1 MEAAK
6 GGVITRT
13 HAEDVLELPKILKS
27 LSNFCCTDPGKIR
40 ALDLCPFETQAVVEF
55 ELERVQKVERTG
67 ELADFFVP
75 FQPGEVQTRVKA
87 EVFLS
92 LEDFCQLRRFFIS
105 VHALRTKFKSSQLHE
120 FFAVLHDHRAL
131 QRELDA
137 RIDDNGA
144 MKDDASPKL
153 AQIRNQKKR
162 VNHRLRECLDRMLR
176 AQPSMFTENMV
187 VERAGHFVLPVKS
200 NFKRQIKG
208 IVHSF
213 SNSGETVFVEPEAVA
228 EDAGLLIELDEEERT
243 EIEMILRQLTEII
256 RENID
261 AIEDD
266 IESVVSLDLLFA
278 KVRFARD
285 LQASRPVFDKRLRM
299 LNAYHPVLRR
309 INERVVPLNFQL
321 NSGKRVLLISGPNA
335 GGKTVVLKTVGLAAL
350 MAKCGLF
357 IAADEGSSLPFFDE
371 IYADIG
377 DEQSIESQLSTFA
390 AHLKQIS
397 SALESRGNAL
407 VLLDELM
414 SQTSVEEGSALA
426 SAVLDEL
433 SKEENVVLATTHNEN
448 LKIFVSNR
456 TDMMN
461 AGMEYTDRPTYRLIL
476 GVPQSSNAL
485 GLART
490 LGIRETVLE
499 RASSYLDEDKV
510 SLNRLFEDLSKEHKL
525 VEDERKKLADLVMS
539 YETKLAAFNARKKQ
553 ESDEMKTKYRN
564 ELRKAKRDIERL
576 IKTLRKEGPRP
587 DMIRR
592 TRDFFKDRIDNEER
606 AEPYHPGVGE
616 LVRIRELRRIGQVV
630 AEKSGKYKIS
640 LENIYYWVEPTDIE
654 SLKDRGEIRS

>member
-6 GGVITRT
+6 GGVISRT

-27 LSNFCCTDPGKIR
+27 LSNFCCTEPSKRR
-40 ALDLCPFETQAVVEF
+40 ALDLCPLKTQAAVDS
-55 ELERVQKVERTG
+55 ELERIQKIERTG
-67 ELADFFVP
+67 ESADFFVP
-75 FQPGEVQTRVKA
+75 FEPGDLQSRVRG
-87 EVFLS
+87 EIFLP

-105 VHALRTKFKSSQLHE
+105 VQVLRTKFKSGQLQE
-120 FFAVLHDHRAL
+120 FVAALHDHRAL
-131 QRELDA
+131 QRELDE
-137 RIDDNGA
+137 RIDDTGVI
-144 MKDDASPKL
+144 KDDASPKL
-153 AQIRNQKKR
+153 AQIRNRKRR
-162 VNHRLRECLDRMLR
+162 VNQRLRECLNSMLR

-187 VERAGHFVLPVKS
+187 VERAGHFVLPVRS

-228 EDAGLLIELDEEERT
+228 EDAGLLIELDEEERI
-243 EIEMILRQLTEII
+243 EIEMILRQLTKIV

-266 IESVVSLDLLFA
+266 IESIVKLDLLFA
-278 KVRFARD
+278 KVRFAREMH
-285 LQASRPVFDKRLRM
+285 ASRPVFGTRLRM

-309 INERVVPLNFQL
+309 INQNVVPLNLSL

-357 IAADEGSSLPFFDE
+357 IAADEGSTLPFFE
-371 IYADIG
+371 QIYADIG

-390 AHLKQIS
+390 AHLKQIKG
-397 SALESRGNAL
+397 ALESKGNAL

-433 SKEENVVLATTHNEN
+433 SKEENMVLVTTHNEN

-456 TDMMN
+456 ADMLN
-461 AGMEYTDRPTYRLIL
+461 AGMEYTDRPTYRIIL

-490 LGIRETVLE
+490 LGISETVLE
-499 RASSYLDEDKV
+499 RASSYLDADKV
-510 SLNRLFEDLSKEHKL
+510 SLNRLFEDLSREHKS
-525 VEDERKKLADLVMS
+525 VEEERRKLADLVQN
-539 YETKLAAFNARKKQ
+539 YETKLAAFNVKKKQ
-553 ESDEMKTKYRN
+553 ESDEMKIKYRN

-576 IKTLRKEGPRP
+576 IKDLRKQGPKP
-587 DMIRR
+587 DMIRK
-592 TRDFFKDRIDNEER
+592 TRDFFEDHIDEDKH
-606 AEPYHPGVGE
+606 ALPYFPGVGE

-630 AEKSGKYKIS
+630 AEKGGKYKIS
-640 LENIYYWVEPTDIE
+640 LENIFYWVEPTDIE
-654 SLKDRGEIRS
+654 SLKDKGEARN